1 MRYAIIRKRDVA
13 NGPGIRVSIYVQG
26 CSHHCP
32 GCFNPET
39 WDFNGGKIFNRHV
52 LTQFLEFAQPK
63 EIAGFSILGG
73 EPLQQ
78 DSDMLMLV
86 KTMKEQYPDKTIWMW
101 TGHVWEE
108 LTEAQREIVSYV
120 DVLVDGRFDINKKVP
135 NLKFRGSTNQR
146 IIYVQESLA
155 SGSLVFHPFMKRVV
169 L

>member
-1 MRYAIIRKRDVA
+1 MRWSMIRKRDVA

-26 CSHHCP
+26 CNHHCP

-39 WDFNGGKIFNRHV
+39 WDFDGGKPFDERI
-52 LTQFLEFAQPK
+52 LMQFLEFAQPK
-63 EIAGFSILGG
+63 EVAGFSILGG

-78 DSDMLMLV
+78 GADMLMLV
-86 KTMKEQYPDKTIWMW
+86 KAMKERYPDKTIWMW

-120 DVLVDGRFDINKKVP
+120 DVLVDGRFDISKKVP

-146 IIYVQESLA
+146 IIYAQESLA

>member
-1 MRYAIIRKRDVA
+1 MRWAKIRKRDIA

-86 KTMKEQYPDKTIWMW
+86 KAMKEQYPDKTIWMW